1 MRIMKSSD
9 SEFELATARELG
21 YALILANK
29 IRLATSR
36 RAKQDHSSLEVSRA
50 VKEVIE
56 KIVREAE
63 EKYH

>member
-1 MRIMKSSD
+1 MEMKD
-9 SEFELATARELG
+9 REFEVATERELG

-29 IRLATSR
+29 IRLARSR
-36 RAKQDHSSLEVSRA
+36 KAKQDHSSLEVSRA

-56 KIVREAE
+56 KIVRETE